1 MDVKIKLRPKNIYSK
16 IVLSDVVVVI
26 HRDLDSHDVNI

>member
-1 MDVKIKLRPKNIYSK
+1 MDVNIKLSPKNICSK

-26 HRDLDSHDVNI
+26 HRDLDSHDVKI